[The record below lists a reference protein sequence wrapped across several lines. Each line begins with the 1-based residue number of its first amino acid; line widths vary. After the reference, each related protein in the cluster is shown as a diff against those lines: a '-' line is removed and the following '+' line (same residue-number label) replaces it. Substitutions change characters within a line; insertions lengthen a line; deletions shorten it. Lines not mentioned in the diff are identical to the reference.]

1 MKIGVSIYSFRR
13 LLKNGMSYFE
23 ACNEAKRMGYEGVDF
38 TDLLP
43 EHGDGRQTTEELAIA
58 LKEHCEAI
66 ELPIVSYTIGADFLN
81 GLNCAPEDE
90 PARVKKCVDIAALLG
105 AQVMRH
111 DAFWKMPGIRDW
123 QEAVEKIVPAVRE
136 VAQYAAERGIRTCS
150 ENHGMIM
157 QDAARM
163 EYMIRKVGHE
173 NYGWLVDIGN
183 FMCADEDPQYAVG
196 VAAPYAVHVHVKDFI
211 FKNGNLD
218 KPEGAW
224 ITTRGGNFIR
234 GTVVGDG
241 VVPVKACMGILK
253 RAGYEGYAAVEFEG
267 AEETLPALQHALAF
281 LRRTD
286 A

>member
-13 LLKNGMSYFE
+13 LLKGGMSYFE
-23 ACNEAKRMGYEGVDF
+23 ACKEAKRMGYEGIDCTHLV
-38 TDLLP
+38 L
-43 EHGDGRQTTEELAIA
+43 EHGNGQQTLEELAMA
-58 LKEHCEAI
+58 LRTYCEEI
-66 ELPIVSYTIGADFLN
+66 DLPIVSYTIGADFLN
-81 GLNCAPEDE
+81 GLNCTPEEE
-90 PARVKKCVDIAALLG
+90 PARVMKCVDIAALLG
-105 AQVMRH
+105 AKVMRH
-111 DAFWKMPGIRDW
+111 DAFWKMPGIRGW
-123 QEAVEKIVPAVRE
+123 REAVDQIVPAIRK
-136 VAQYAAERGIRTCS
+136 VAQYAAAHGIKTCS

-163 EYMIRKVGHE
+163 EYMIRSVAHE

-211 FKNGNLD
+211 FKNGNWD

-241 VVPVKACMGILK
+241 VVPVKACLGIFK
-253 RAGYEGYAAVEFEG
+253 RAGYEGYIAVEFEG
-267 AEETLPALQHALAF
+267 AEENLPALQNALAY
-281 LRRTD
+281 LRRID